1 MSKPKAKKEINKER
15 MFEKIMPTTLKGMQP
30 EEAVTAKDDQAET
43 TVPLSPVAP
52 AELHIKLSVTNEMSD
67 GQAQVQHKPEPAAQN
82 SATEASAEAANADTA
97 EVKSETEVESNALT
111 DTQDTESSDLTPTD
125 KAMSENDDQV
135 LPSVE
140 DTESQEKEDEDG
152 NLEPD
157 LSPPPRPLH
166 GPLVLVNIM
175 EDLVAQRL
183 DDVMEKFRCC
193 RCKRCRMD
201 VTAMALNRL
210 EPKYVAYD
218 RHQLKDLLNQQDGAQ
233 VVTALIHATIAV
245 KAKPR
250 HNL

>member
-1 MSKPKAKKEINKER
+1 
-15 MFEKIMPTTLKGMQP
+15 MPTTLKGMQP

-82 SATEASAEAANADTA
+82 SATEASAENDAIPTDANTA
-97 EVKSETEVESNALT
+97 RIEEESESKAVLEAESNAVT
-111 DTQDTESSDLTPTD
+111 DTELPESSDLTPTD
-125 KAMSENDDQV
+125 ITLSENDDQAI
-135 LPSVE
+135 PSDE
-140 DTESQEKEDEDG
+140 DTKAQEEQKEQT

-157 LSPPPRPLH
+157 LSSPPRPLH

-218 RHQLKDLLNQQDGAQ
+218 RHQLKDLLNRQDGAQ